1 MTDREVKQPSR
12 RRQPSA
18 NPTLSRDEISR
29 VALELGQAE
38 GFDQLSM
45 RSLARVL
52 GVTPMALYHHVK
64 DKQDL
69 NALLVDTILSH
80 VEVRG
85 IEFGDWKSRLGELTR
100 QHYLERAKYPGF
112 EVLIYEAK
120 LTPHGA
126 RLMEG
131 YIQVLRDGGFS
142 KREAILGLSILYAQ
156 GFGASVME
164 RQLGAKAGK
173 SSKLTVAAES
183 TQPSSLAQEWRHAL
197 RSGQA
202 DFYATF
208 RHNVVVAGLESIRG
222 TLPDEE

>member
-1 MTDREVKQPSR
+1 MSETAAKQPSR
-12 RRQPSA
+12 RRQPAA
-18 NPTLSRDEISR
+18 NPTLSRDEIAR
-29 VALELGQAE
+29 VALEIGQVE

-69 NALLVDTILSH
+69 NALLVDTILSQ
-80 VEVRG
+80 VEIPGPEV
-85 IEFGDWKSRLGELTR
+85 GDWKDRLGELSR
-100 QHYLERAKYPGF
+100 QHYAERSKYPGF

-120 LTPHGA
+120 LTPHGS

-131 YIQVLRDGGFS
+131 YVQVLVDGGFS

-164 RQLGAKAGK
+164 RQLGSKSAKSPK
-173 SSKLTVAAES
+173 SAPTSEANKTK
-183 TQPSSLAQEWRHAL
+183 SLAQEWSHAL
-197 RSGQA
+197 RSGQG

>member
-1 MTDREVKQPSR
+1 MSETGAKQPSR
-12 RRQPSA
+12 RRQPAA
-18 NPTLSRDEISR
+18 NPTLSRDEIAR
-29 VALELGQAE
+29 VALEIGQVE

-52 GVTPMALYHHVK
+52 GVTPMAIYHHVK

-69 NALLVDTILSH
+69 NALLVDTILSQI
-80 VEVRG
+80 EVPG
-85 IEFGDWKSRLGELTR
+85 PEVGDWKVRLGELSR
-100 QHYLERAKYPGF
+100 QHYAERSKYPGF

-131 YIQVLRDGGFS
+131 YVQVLTDGGFS

-164 RQLGAKAGK
+164 RQLGTKPG
-173 SSKLTVAAES
+173 KLTKKAS
-183 TQPSSLAQEWRHAL
+183 TQDPNKTRSLAQEWSHAL
-197 RSGQA
+197 RSGQG
-202 DFYATF
+202 DFYGTF

-222 TLPDEE
+222 TLPDE